1 MPTKD
6 RRATDVDRV
15 LQSLGALPAPRS
27 RPALVLV
34 AGLPGTGKSQF
45 SRELTKRTNAVI
57 LVSDAVRRLLF
68 ERPLY
73 SWLESSRVFA
83 ALHRAVEKLLE
94 AGVSCIVDATSLAE
108 AYRRP
113 LYDIADKWGAKLIV
127 VEVTAPEEVV
137 VARLSKRASS
147 PDNLSD
153 ADVAVYERMRP
164 NWEPISRE
172 HVVVDTSKRTDEA
185 ADAIARGMES
195 E

>member
-1 MPTKD
+1 MPTKG
-6 RRATDVDRV
+6 RRTTDVDRV

-57 LVSDAVRRLLF
+57 LESDAVRRLLF
-68 ERPLY
+68 GRPVY
-73 SWLESSRVFA
+73 SWLESRRVFA
-83 ALHRAVEKLLE
+83 ALHRAIEKLLE
-94 AGVSCIVDATSLAE
+94 GGISCIVDATSLAE
-108 AYRRP
+108 AYRHP
-113 LYDIADKWGAKLIV
+113 LYDIAEKRGAKLIV

-137 VARLSKRASS
+137 VARLSKRGGAL
-147 PDNLSD
+147 DNLSD
-153 ADVAVYERMRP
+153 ADIAIYERMRP

-172 HVVVDTSKRTDEA
+172 HVVVDTSKLTDEA
-185 ADAIARGMES
+185 ADAIARVMGS